1 MLFRSPTKH
10 MAEIWKAAG
19 EFEILHFDD
28 KRVTLYD
35 TQFPLFNKEM
45 ERAEFDRKVQENPMN
60 DHLKVANKQPEEKA
74 VEFDIGMGY
83 LGNGLTVWNRAVEVN
98 GDYQNIAH
106 ISPEGEITFY
116 VQDLP
121 QSVVERIRQAAER
134 EKPKDAASPEF

>member
-1 MLFRSPTKH
+1 M
-10 MAEIWKAAG
+10 
-19 EFEILHFDD
+19 
-28 KRVTLYD
+28 
-35 TQFPLFNKEM
+35 
-45 ERAEFDRKVQENPMN
+45 
-60 DHLKVANKQPEEKA
+60 KVANKQSEEKA

-121 QSVVERIRQAAER
+121 QSVVERIEQAAER
-134 EKPKDAASPEF
+134 EKPKDAALPEFYQAYLKTKADNPSSLLLYQVGDFFEAYADDAEVVGSALDLTQTTRAVDHNMRVQW